1 MKTNGI
7 NPVICL
13 LISACLL
20 LVAYNSITVLLL
32 SLFGTTTVGTITSY
46 DTYLYDSNASPNR
59 CRTVTKGYRFNVR
72 GKEHKGYVIYASDE
86 AWPYLKDGETR
97 MERIAYFSLLP
108 AISWPAHLVD
118 CRALGV
124 GGFFFHILSIPGSLF
139 LFLLASGRL
148 GTRGRRIK
156 RKATRK

>member
-1 MKTNGI
+1 MKRNGS

-13 LISACLL
+13 LISTCLIF
-20 LVAYNSITVLLL
+20 AFYNSTAVLLL
-32 SLFGTTTVGTITSY
+32 SLCGATTLGTLTSY
-46 DTYLYDSNASPNR
+46 DTYLYDSNASTNR
-59 CRTVTKGYRFNVR
+59 SRTVVKGYRFNVR
-72 GKEHKGYVIYASDE
+72 GKEYKGHVTYRSDE
-86 AWPYLKDGETR
+86 AWPCLKDGETR
-97 MERIAYFSLLP
+97 TERITYLSAFP
-108 AISWPAHLVD
+108 AINKPAHLVD

>member
-1 MKTNGI
+1 M
-7 NPVICL
+7 
-13 LISACLL
+13 
-20 LVAYNSITVLLL
+20 
-32 SLFGTTTVGTITSY
+32 GTLNSY
-46 DTYLYDSNASPNR
+46 DTYLYESNASANR
-59 CRTVTKGYRFNVR
+59 SRTVVKGYRFNVR
-72 GKEHKGYVIYASDE
+72 GKEYKGHVTYRSDE
-86 AWPYLKDGETR
+86 AWPRLKDGETR
-97 MERIAYFSLLP
+97 TERITYLSAFP
-108 AISWPAHLVD
+108 AINKPAHLVD